1 MAVNASTP
9 FDLDKA
15 ELASMEQ
22 IIESFQESF
31 NSDTELTDGGVI
43 EARVID
49 KDERD
54 LFLDIGQKEDGR
66 CALSEFETPPAQGE
80 TIAVVV
86 VKGADDGMI
95 RLSHKE
101 ADRRISWQNIKE
113 AMEADAILQGV
124 VEKLLTHGYI
134 VDHGGVSLFMPLS
147 HSDLKTRR
155 TKLPV
160 GKEIDFKV
168 LELKDRHRSAVV
180 SHRRVVEERN
190 DEQWDA
196 LAEKIKEGDIVE
208 GAISKKVSFGLFI
221 EIAGVEGLLHQSDIS
236 WKKFSPF
243 KSRFKLEEKVHVKI
257 LAMDR
262 ENYRLSLGLKQ
273 LTEDP
278 WEWARREL
286 TPGEVVKGT
295 VTSVTDYGAFVELRD
310 GLEGLIHVSELSWSK
325 RPKHPKKYVEQGQAI
340 EAQLLAIDEEKNR
353 ISLGLK
359 QLAEDPWDQLGRTVK
374 AGEVREGAITS
385 VTKFGAFVEVVDD
398 IEGLIHFKDYSWD
411 EHPDKKMLKKG
422 DIVKFKILEIS
433 KNERRV
439 SCGMKQLEP
448 SPLESLQKKYKK
460 GVVLDGT
467 VSRIAPF
474 GLFVDIGEGFEGL
487 VHISRIVLRQ
497 DEKLEDTYK
506 VGDAV
511 KTILQNIDPENRRI
525 VLSIK
530 AYQQKQDQALM
541 AQYMK
546 KDDSPSTSSLGAFF
560 NKDKL

>member
-1 MAVNASTP
+1 
-9 FDLDKA
+9 
-15 ELASMEQ
+15 MEQ
-22 IIESFQESF
+22 IIESFQESY
-31 NSDTELTDGGVI
+31 NTESELVEGGII

-54 LFLDIGQKEDGR
+54 LFLDVGQKQDGR
-66 CALSEFETPPAQGE
+66 CALSEFGDNPPSPGE

-86 VKGADDGMI
+86 VKGQDDGMV

-101 ADRRISWQNIKE
+101 ADRRIAWQNIKE
-113 AMEADAILQGV
+113 AMEADASLSGV
-124 VEKLLTHGYI
+124 VEKVLTHGYI

-155 TKLPV
+155 TKLSA
-160 GKEIDFKV
+160 GKKIDFKI
-168 LELKDRHRSAVV
+168 LELKDRHRSAVI

-190 DEQWDA
+190 DEQWNELVA
-196 LAEKIKEGDIVE
+196 KHNEGDIVE
-208 GAISKKVSFGLFI
+208 GVITKKVSFGLFVDI
-221 EIAGVEGLLHQSDIS
+221 CGIEGLLHQTDIS
-236 WKKFSPF
+236 WKKFNPF
-243 KSRFKLEEKVHVKI
+243 KNRFKLEEKVLVKI

-262 ENYRLSLGLKQ
+262 ENNRLSLGLKQ

-278 WEWARREL
+278 WEWALREL
-286 TPGEVVKGT
+286 QPGDVVKGA

-310 GLEGLIHVSELSWSK
+310 GLEGLIHVSELTWSR
-325 RPKHPKKYVEQGQAI
+325 RPKHPKNYVEQGATI
-340 EAQLLAIDEEKNR
+340 EAQLLAIDRDKNR

-359 QLAEDPWDQLGRTVK
+359 QLQSDPWDQMGLSIK
-374 AGEVREGAITS
+374 AGQTREGKITS
-385 VTKFGAFVEVVDD
+385 ITKFGAFVEVVDD

-411 EHPDKKMLKKG
+411 EHPDKNMLKKG
-422 DIVKFKILEIS
+422 DTVQFKILEIS

-439 SCGMKQLEP
+439 SCGIKQLQP

-460 GVVLDGT
+460 GDVLDGKI
-467 VSRIAPF
+467 SRIAPF

-487 VHISRIVLRQ
+487 VHISRVTLRQ

-511 KTILQNIDPENRRI
+511 KTVLQNIDPENRKI

-541 AQYMK
+541 DQYIK